1 MITFLNLKVPMWLLL
16 VAGLLFGGWLISSGV
31 KHHREVNRMQ
41 TRFDSLAT
49 MATNLETENEELQ
62 DREVRVAQET
72 SRRQQLEQYRIRE
85 VRDSVA
91 NLRLSAQ
98 ARYVHEISGAA
109 PELPAYLLPA
119 VSPKMNIELR
129 VCYDSTAYIR
139 ITQSMGELNYYRET
153 NQFRIERQV
162 RTDGVIQ
169 ETDNRL
175 ARIEEP
181 GWFRGRRR
189 LAREA
194 RKRIRIWAAREQMI
208 QDSIRGAPVN

>member
-1 MITFLNLKVPMWLLL
+1 MKTFLNLTVPLWLLL
-16 VAGLLFGGWLISSGV
+16 VAGLLFGGWMIRSGV
-31 KHHREVNRMQ
+31 KHSRQVNKMQ

-49 MATNLETENEELQ
+49 VATDLQSENEALQ

-72 SRRQQLEQYRIRE
+72 SRRQELEQYRIRE
-85 VRDSVA
+85 VRDSLTR
-91 NLRLSAQ
+91 LRLTAQ
-98 ARYVHEISGAA
+98 TRYVQQVSGAA

-119 VSPKMNIELR
+119 VSPKMTVSLR

-153 NQFRIERQV
+153 NRLRIERQV

-175 ARIEEP
+175 SRIEEP

-194 RKRIRIWAAREQMI
+194 RKRIRIWAAREQTI